1 MRAIKIFSI
10 IQFLLI
16 ILNGVHCII
25 DEEGRE
31 LIFVYEHARH
41 GARGPS
47 SSYNSIFENGKDE
60 YEVEWEYDGELS
72 SIGKIQHY
80 FLGIRNRLK
89 YDGFIDFD
97 HYNPMEILIH
107 ATDFNRTHQSITSEL
122 YAMYKNSRE
131 KTLNKNETNFK
142 LINQHYLKE
151 NESKLLTEIEEEI
164 KEMDGRVNSLSFPVF
179 NIHEFPKKRIFLVDD
194 CHKLDQYRD
203 EKVGQKVEAFY
214 QEFKEHYAESLLKL
228 PLIKEEYF
236 RVYNKMKSITDH
248 FICDYDG
255 KKDLTKVIETGLDIE
270 KFYNFSRR
278 FYGSFIFDW
287 FIDDYTAGLEET
299 HLMQDLLGFM
309 ELRMK
314 HYPNTTYRAPKMVMD
329 CGHDTTVGPI
339 ARFMDSAFNCGYHDF
354 CDFACNVYFELYRK
368 VEKDSYGNETV
379 KYSVDYY
386 LDDELKFKNMDY
398 KEFKAKME
406 SKFWK
411 DDFVAD
417 FCGQKEEVFEQKKK
431 AIEKHSS
438 FLLGATIISTSLF
451 LIFATSTFIFYRRFK
466 KIEKRIKENP
476 MLDKE
481 IEGSEMPV
489 LS

>member
-1 MRAIKIFSI
+1 MRTIKIFSI

-16 ILNGVHCII
+16 ILNGVHCKP
-25 DEEGRE
+25 DKYGRE

-47 SSYNSIFENGKDE
+47 SSYNSIFENGIDE
-60 YEVEWEYDGELS
+60 YGVEWEYDGELS
-72 SIGKIQHY
+72 AIGKIQHY

-89 YDGFIDFD
+89 YDGFIDFK

-122 YAMYKNSRE
+122 YAMFKDSKE
-131 KTLNKNETNFK
+131 KELVGNETKFT

-151 NESKLLTEIEEEI
+151 KDSQLLDKIEKEIEE
-164 KEMDGRVNSLSFPVF
+164 MDGKVNSISFPIF

-203 EKVGQKVEAFY
+203 EKVGQKVENF
-214 QEFKEHYAESLLKL
+214 YAEFQRDYARYLRQL

-236 RVYNKMKSITDH
+236 RIYNKMKSITDH

-255 KKDLTKVIETGLDIE
+255 KKNLTMVESLGLNLTS
-270 KFYNFSRR
+270 FYNFSRR

-287 FIDDYTAGLEET
+287 FIDEYTAGLEET
-299 HLMQDLLGFM
+299 HLMQDLLGYM
-309 ELRMK
+309 DLRIK

-339 ARFMDSAFNCGYHDF
+339 ARFMDSAFGCGYHEF

-368 VEKDSYGNETV
+368 VENGIP

-386 LDDELKFKNMDY
+386 LDDELMFENKDY
-398 KEFKAKME
+398 NEFKAKME
-406 SKFWK
+406 AKFWK
-411 DDFVAD
+411 DDFTAE
-417 FCGQKEEVFEQKKK
+417 FCGEKEEVFEQKKK
-431 AIEKHSS
+431 AIERHSS
-438 FLLGATIISTSLF
+438 FLLGATLISSSLF
-451 LIFATSTFIFYRRFK
+451 LIFVTSTFIFYRRFK
-466 KIEKRIKENP
+466 KLEKRIKENP